1 MEVYLNSTISKS
13 KLLKL
18 SLYSVFIVFVVLILK
33 SYYYYQGIKV
43 EVIEDAK
50 REAHLLQD
58 YMMSVRE
65 TYHKQFLQ
73 SGIELTDKTLGFL
86 PAHATTLISD
96 KFQKRNKY
104 NFYIRNVTDKPRNP
118 ANAADEEE
126 LKAIDFFKNHKNNNL
141 EYFKKYK
148 EGNREIFQY
157 AAPIYIEPYC
167 LSCHGQKEHA
177 MPTIRTRYDTAY
189 DYKVG
194 DVRGIV
200 SIKIPAS
207 NINEK
212 FYNYIKKEIVI
223 TILIFV
229 LIGILIS
236 LIYKKVY
243 TQIKDIETT
252 AIDFASKDPLTK
264 LYNRRFLQNYQSMH
278 DSKMSK
284 YSTYAVGFLDI
295 DYFKKIN
302 DIYGHDAGDI
312 VLCKFA
318 TLLKLLTR
326 KEDIVCRYGGEEF
339 LIIVYNI
346 SLDKAIEKFEKIRL
360 KIEEEAIE
368 LESISVEITASIGL
382 AFGRKKDKFKDI
394 ITQADKA
401 LYEAKAQGR
410 NRLEVI

>member
-1 MEVYLNSTISKS
+1 MKT
-13 KLLKL
+13 
-18 SLYSVFIVFVVLILK
+18 
-33 SYYYYQGIKV
+33 

-50 REAHLLQD
+50 KEAHLLQD

-118 ANAADEEE
+118 TNMADKEE
-126 LKAIDFFKNHKNNNL
+126 LKAIEFFKKQKL
-141 EYFKKYK
+141 QTEYFQKYAD
-148 EGNREIFQY
+148 GAIEIFQY

-167 LSCHGQKEHA
+167 LACHGKQANA
-177 MPTIRTRYDTAY
+177 METIRDRYKSAY

-207 NINEK
+207 NIEEK
-212 FYNYIKKEIVI
+212 FYTYVKKEIFV
-223 TILIFV
+223 TLLIFM
-229 LIGILIS
+229 LIGFLIS
-236 LIYKKVY
+236 IIYKKVY
-243 TQIKDIETT
+243 TQMQSIETT
-252 AIDFASKDPLTK
+252 AIDLASKDALTK
-264 LYNRRFLQNYQSMH
+264 LYNRRFLDTYDQIHKAQLTQ
-278 DSKMSK
+278 K
-284 YSTYAVGFLDI
+284 STFVVAFLDI
-295 DYFKKIN
+295 DYFKMVN
-302 DIYGHDAGDI
+302 DTYGHDAGDT

-318 TLLKLLTR
+318 ALLKLLTR

-346 SLDKAIEKFEKIRL
+346 SLKEAMKKFEKIRM
-360 KIEEEAIE
+360 KIADTQIE
-368 LESISVEITASIGL
+368 LNFGSIEITTSIGL
-382 AFGRKKDKFKDI
+382 ALGSEKESLKDI
-394 ITQADKA
+394 ITKADKA
-401 LYEAKAQGR
+401 LYEAKARGR
-410 NRLEVI
+410 NRLEVL

>member
-1 MEVYLNSTISKS
+1 MNNKTSTS

-18 SLYSVFIVFVVLILK
+18 SLYSTLVVLVVLILK
-33 SYYYYQGIKV
+33 SYYYYQNMRT

-50 REAHLLQD
+50 KEAHLLQD

-96 KFQKRNKY
+96 KFQNRNNY

-118 ANAADEEE
+118 TNMADKEE
-126 LKAIDFFKNHKNNNL
+126 LKAIEFFKKQKGQS
-141 EYFKKYK
+141 EYFQKYVDGQK
-148 EGNREIFQY
+148 EVFQY
-157 AAPIYIEPYC
+157 AAPIFIEPYC
-167 LSCHGQKEHA
+167 LACHGKKENA
-177 MPTIRTRYDTAY
+177 METIRDRYNSAY
-189 DYKVG
+189 DYQVG

-207 NINEK
+207 NIEEK
-212 FYNYIKKEIVI
+212 FYTYVKKELFI
-223 TILIFV
+223 TLFIFILIG
-229 LIGILIS
+229 LLIS
-236 LIYKKVY
+236 IIYKKVH
-243 TQIKDIETT
+243 TQIQNIETT
-252 AIDFASKDPLTK
+252 AIDLASKDALTK
-264 LYNRRFLQNYQSMH
+264 LYNRRFL
-278 DSKMSK
+278 D
-284 YSTYAVGFLDI
+284 TYEAFHKAQLTDGSNFVVAFLDI
-295 DYFKKIN
+295 DYFKMIN
-302 DIYGHDAGDI
+302 DTYGHDAGDT

-326 KEDIVCRYGGEEF
+326 KDDVVCRYGGEEF

-346 SLDKAIEKFEKIRL
+346 SLTEAINKFEKIRM
-360 KIEEEAIE
+360 KIADTQIE
-368 LESISVEITASIGL
+368 LNSGSVEITTSIGL
-382 AFGRKKDKFKDI
+382 ALGGEKDKLKDI